1 MTSKLMKKIVVLI
14 AAMIMIPLISCNVFA
29 AAPTGESSTG
39 NNDALGPVQVFDVS
53 AGKVVKTIPNDKK
66 IQRMAAKWTNSVSG
80 LSPQATTDHGCTYV
94 YRIPLAKPAQISTGE
109 INVTTT
115 NLFLFY
121 CKDKSPFL
129 LVFDLQNKPYLFL
142 FKENIKPF
150 IKKVGLPENPN

>member
-66 IQRMAAKWTNSVSG
+66 FNEWLPNGLIQCQVYLHRQRLTMAV
-80 LSPQATTDHGCTYV
+80 LMY
-94 YRIPLAKPAQISTGE
+94 IEFPLPSQLK
-109 INVTTT
+109 
-115 NLFLFY
+115 
-121 CKDKSPFL
+121 FL
-129 LVFDLQNKPYLFL
+129 LVK
-142 FKENIKPF
+142 
-150 IKKVGLPENPN
+150 